1 MSFAVLFLHCVPLQ
15 ALLRNMIVTKVKEVT
30 QMQSN
35 STPFSLRIPKELL
48 LRLKRLAK
56 HNKRSA
62 NREAEQILEEYLN
75 RWEKE
80 HPLN

>member
-1 MSFAVLFLHCVPLQ
+1 
-15 ALLRNMIVTKVKEVT
+15 
-30 QMQSN
+30 MQSN

-62 NREAEQILEEYLN
+62 NREAEQILEDYLN
-75 RWEKE
+75 QWEKD
-80 HPLN
+80 HPLD